1 MNKNAN
7 NSNYFIIEFSCRKPL
22 TFYNNTSWS
31 WKKLEEL
38 IANAELSILLHNF
51 RLASCLGET
60 TNIKLFLLRE
70 PVDRLTGQ
78 QVSKSCKKNCL
89 SLKKIHVGKL
99 EGAQHVG
106 Q

>member
-7 NSNYFIIEFSCRKPL
+7 NSYYFIIEISCRKSL

-51 RLASCLGET
+51 RLASCLA
-60 TNIKLFLLRE
+60 TNIKLQTLNFSSYENLSIGSQASKPRSRARKIVFLSRKFTWE
-70 PVDRLTGQ
+70 S
-78 QVSKSCKKNCL
+78 SKVHNT
-89 SLKKIHVGKL
+89 
-99 EGAQHVG
+99 
-106 Q
+106 